1 MKARASERC
10 ESSRRRFS
18 PRSKLEEE
26 KLPRP
31 RLEIIF
37 QKNISTWISGE
48 HEAGDDEEQEQLDR
62 VHEEDTG
69 DQRGEG
75 EEDGEGRRR
84 GIAEES
90 KQEAGK

>member
-1 MKARASERC
+1 MLVSEFFYYIILQKNHCNFDLSGQSLCMKARASERC

-48 HEAGDDEEQEQLDR
+48 HEAGDDEEQEQLD
-62 VHEEDTG
+62 
-69 DQRGEG
+69 
-75 EEDGEGRRR
+75 
-84 GIAEES
+84 
-90 KQEAGK
+90 

>member
-75 EEDGEGRRR
+75 EEDGEGRR
-84 GIAEES
+84 IAEES